1 MSTRMIAVKDLVPGM
16 TIGEPILSASGKVLL
31 GKDVVI
37 SPRTITL
44 LSMWNVSHVFVAAE
58 ADLPADNTPE
68 QVLEQMPE
76 QAAPAA
82 ESSLTAEFT
91 NFFKEYDGLVTTA
104 SQSFDFIRNSRE
116 IPIQELKEISFS
128 IYSTVLSTGPA
139 IMDYLLVSDFNLA
152 DKVTRHSVMVAFI
165 SSIIGRKLKLTDEQL
180 KVLVLAGL
188 LHDVGKLVI
197 AKDADPEP
205 KAHVVNSGKLL
216 HHVPSLPQEV
226 LLTAIQHHER
236 MDGSGFPLGAKGD
249 KIHSYA
255 RIVAVADLFH
265 QQAYEGEHANPFPVL
280 EYMAKEMFDKLD
292 QSVCQPFI
300 RHVRDCLINSPV
312 LLSDGRT
319 GQVIFFNANKLD
331 KPVIKSHNGTIIDL
345 ATSNHIFIKRLIN
358 QEYLANAN

>member
-37 SPRTITL
+37 APRTIAL
-44 LSMWNVSHVFVAAE
+44 LSMWNVSHVFVAGE
-58 ADLPADNTPE
+58 NDQSTDCTPE
-68 QVLEQMPE
+68 QVTEQA
-76 QAAPAA
+76 AAPAA
-82 ESSLTAEFT
+82 PSSITEEFM
-91 NFFKEYDGLVTTA
+91 NFFKEYDGLVTTT

-116 IPIQELKEISFS
+116 IPIRELKETSFS

-165 SSIIGRKLKLTDEQL
+165 SSIIGRKLKFTADQIR
-180 KVLVLAGL
+180 VLILAGL

-197 AKDADPEP
+197 ARDTEPEP
-205 KAHVVNSGKLL
+205 KAHVINSGKLL
-216 HHVPSLPQEV
+216 HHVPALPQEV
-226 LLTAIQHHER
+226 LLSAIQHHEW
-236 MDGSGFPLGAKGD
+236 MDGSGFPMGSKGD
-249 KIHSYA
+249 KIHPYA

-292 QSVCQPFI
+292 QGVCQPFI

-319 GQVIFFNANKLD
+319 GQVIFFNANRLD
-331 KPVIKSHNGTIIDL
+331 KPVVKTHSGTIIDL
-345 ATSNHIFIKRLIN
+345 ATTKHIFIKRLIS